1 MNLEAVRT
9 FVAVAEAGRFGT
21 AAERLSLTQ
30 QAASKRVA
38 ALERELGV
46 RLFARAAHGV
56 ELTIDGQALLP
67 HAREMLAAEERAVDS
82 VRPGRRAL
90 RVDVLNSRIG
100 PALVLREFHAAHPEV
115 ELDVVLL
122 YDGATAMAALAAGTI
137 DATFRAVVPPGR
149 RLPGEI
155 AASPGLDEPI
165 ELLVGPR
172 HQLADAA
179 SVRLSDLG
187 RHRIRMPGL
196 APGVEW
202 TTFYEELAAEFGL
215 TIDTT
220 GPNFGT
226 EPLLDAI
233 ADSAEIATFVG
244 EMTRF
249 VWPAGHD
256 LRRIPIVDP
265 PLAYPHS
272 LLCRR
277 DNTHPALATLREFLT
292 ARFSRQTRPGT
303 PKTGDEIRRSI

>member
-21 AAERLSLTQ
+21 AAARLSLTQ

-38 ALERELGV
+38 ALERELGI
-46 RLFARAAHGV
+46 RLFARAPHGV

-100 PALVLREFHAAHPEV
+100 PALVLREFHSAHPEV

-122 YDGATAMAALAAGTI
+122 YDGTTAMAALAAGTI

-149 RLPGEI
+149 RLPGEVET
-155 AASPGLDEPI
+155 SPGLDEPI

-172 HQLADAA
+172 HRLADAA
-179 SVRLSDLG
+179 SVRLADLG
-187 RHRIRMPGL
+187 GHRIWMPGL

-202 TTFYEELAAEFGL
+202 TTFYEELAVEFNL

-292 ARFSRQTRPGT
+292 ARFSRP
-303 PKTGDEIRRSI
+303 PPVRR